1 MENSVKGLCKVYAAT
16 VAGLF
21 LSYLLGYHNTIT
33 ISVTAILVV
42 LFGHAHPTE
51 RLRHYIRRRIA
62 VQILCC
68 AISGGLLFL
77 LKRCLPMDSSLML
90 LFTAMVTM
98 PVVLALDHQ
107 FRISPTFLMTS
118 SVSNLVIILGTVEAD
133 AYVLK
138 RLFLVAAGC
147 GVGYL
152 VDFLFK
158 LGGVLES
165 EHEH

>member
-1 MENSVKGLCKVYAAT
+1 MDNSVKGLGKVYAVT

-21 LSYLLGYHNTIT
+21 LSYLLGYHNNIT
-33 ISVTAILVV
+33 ISVTGILVV
-42 LFGHAHPTE
+42 LFGHTHPTE
-51 RLRHYIRRRIA
+51 RLRHYIRKRIA
-62 VQILCC
+62 VQLLCC
-68 AISGGLLFL
+68 VISGGLLFL
-77 LKRCLPMDSSLML
+77 LKRYMPMDSSLML

-133 AYVLK
+133 TYVLK
-138 RLFLVAAGC
+138 RLFLVAVGC

-158 LGGVLES
+158 IGGFLEA
-165 EHEH
+165 ED